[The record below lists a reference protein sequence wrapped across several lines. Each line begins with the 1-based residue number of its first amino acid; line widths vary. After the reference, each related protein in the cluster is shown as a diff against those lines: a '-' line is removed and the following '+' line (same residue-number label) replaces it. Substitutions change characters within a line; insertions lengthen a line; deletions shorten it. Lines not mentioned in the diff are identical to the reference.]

1 MIGFTESNFYK
12 ALQDFFINNNKD
24 TFLQMLGEFYNR
36 TEGIINKDNLQD
48 DLIKELRELYL
59 EFNEKG
65 IDEKIVKEKVNYF
78 LENSLKIHNIN
89 KKLVQHEKEIE
100 EKADKVD
107 TDKKLLQHENEI
119 GEKADKVDTYK
130 KIDVDNKVWSM
141 ANMGQ
146 DVKQALTGGS
156 VAVVGENTILSENIV
171 TQQINKEKTNFFN
184 YYENLLD
191 PTPVYTD
198 KVWYWATSSNS
209 LTTLDS
215 NGHTCYNRIRLYG
228 GITYSF
234 KDIRG
239 GSLLVSLDLKTKI
252 GELSTSAMFT
262 GTYTPTK
269 DCWLYPYFYTN
280 TDMTNKMIVNSSSYW
295 CIGDNEKLE
304 YGKKYKRTIGDIN
317 LDSILTDILTINKNL
332 PNKLNVQAMYEEL
345 YKYIDLKYKI
355 EWALGGLNNQG
366 GYGVSDKRICTTTMQ
381 HAETDIILSTD
392 YSKYRI
398 SVYTYD
404 KKDNPTITGNSGWIT
419 QGSYTIPKGS
429 YYMLQSGA
437 LNDSVSFSEIYND
450 CFNAITF
457 KTAENLDSKLNN
469 ITSTEKPLL
478 FGLSPM
484 RTRIIMHRGYS
495 GNAPDNTV
503 ASFTLAGQTPECW
516 GIETDVRVLTDNTL
530 VCFHDTELDSHTTGT
545 GNILD
550 KSYEDIK
557 DVIYDSGVNGLSQ
570 YPNEKIAL
578 FTDYLK
584 ICRKYGKVAV
594 IELKPQTNINNIDK
608 IVNMVNSYNMRNS
621 AIYISFDK
629 SYIDR
634 VLEID
639 KKAVVQKLY
648 LVNDTIDY
656 DNFNYDSIGLEIQD
670 WGQTDANIL
679 ESNLRKLQSK
689 GVLVSTWTTDT
700 AKTKR
705 SLENKCVDFITTNLI
720 N

>member
-1 MIGFTESNFYK
+1 MNKLSKFEESNFYK
-12 ALQDFFINNNKD
+12 ALQDFFINADKK
-24 TFLQMLGEFYNR
+24 TFLQFLAEFYNR
-36 TEGIINKDNLQD
+36 TEGIIDKNNIQD

-78 LENSLKIHNIN
+78 IENSIKIQNIN
-89 KKLVQHEKEIE
+89 KKLLRHENEIE
-100 EKADKVD
+100 EKA
-107 TDKKLLQHENEI
+107 N
-119 GEKADKVDTYK
+119 KVDTYK

-146 DVKQALTGGS
+146 DVKEALTGGS
-156 VAVVGENTILSENIV
+156 VAVVGENAVLTENV
-171 TQQINKEKTNFFN
+171 VSKQITKEKTNFYNF
-184 YYENLLD
+184 YENLLN
-191 PTPVYTD
+191 PTPLHEG
-198 KVWYWATSSNS
+198 KVWYWSSS
-209 LTTLDS
+209 EGLIVKDS
-215 NGHTCYNRIRLYG
+215 SGHNAHERIKLYG
-228 GITYSF
+228 GVTYSF

-239 GSLLVSLDLKTKI
+239 SSLLVSLDLTTKI
-252 GELSTSAMFT
+252 GELSTNAMFT
-262 GTYTPTK
+262 GTYTPNK
-269 DCWLYPYFYTN
+269 DCWLYPYYYSA
-280 TDMTNKMIVNSSSYW
+280 TDMSNKMIVNSNKYW
-295 CIGDNEKLE
+295 CIGDNVKLE

-332 PNKLNVQAMYEEL
+332 PNKINVQAMYEEL

-355 EWALGGLNNQG
+355 QWALGGLNNQG
-366 GYGVSDKRICTTTMQ
+366 GYGANDKRICTTTMQ

-404 KKDNPTITGNSGWIT
+404 KKDNPTIIGNSGWIT
-419 QGSYTIPKGS
+419 QGSYKIPKGS
-429 YYMLQSGA
+429 YYMLQTGA
-437 LNDSVSFSEIYND
+437 INDSISFSEIYND

-469 ITSTEKPLL
+469 ITSNEKPLL

-516 GIETDVRVLTDNTL
+516 GIETDVRVLTDDTL
-530 VCFHDTELDSHTTGT
+530 VCFHDTELDSHTNGT

-557 DVIYDSGVNGLSQ
+557 NVIYDSGVNGLSQ

-578 FTDYLK
+578 FSDYLK

-594 IELKPQTNINNIDK
+594 VELKPQTNINNIDK

-621 AIYISFDK
+621 VIYISFDK

-648 LVNDTIDY
+648 LVNDSIDY
-656 DNFNYDSIGLEIQD
+656 DNFNYDSIGLEIES
-670 WGQTDANIL
+670 WGQTDNNII
-679 ESNLRKLQSK
+679 ETNLRKLQSK

-700 AKTKR
+700 ANTKR

>member
-1 MIGFTESNFYK
+1 MGNIRD
-12 ALQDFFINNNKD
+12 LLNKIRYATYGKEVRQSIHD
-24 TFLQMLGEFYNR
+24 AIEECYATASVDH
-36 TEGIINKDNLQD
+36 DNANMEVKMARGSHNTLND
-48 DLIKELRELYL
+48 RLVE
-59 EFNEKG
+59 NEKKQ
-65 IDEKIVKEKVNYF
+65 EKISSQLDKNK
-78 LENSLKIHNIN
+78 SKI
-89 KKLVQHEKEIE
+89 E
-100 EKADKVD
+100 
-107 TDKKLLQHENEI
+107 
-119 GEKADKVDTYK
+119 EKADKVDTYK

-146 DVKQALTGGS
+146 DVKEAMTHGS
-156 VAVVGENTILSENIV
+156 VAVVAENSVLSENIV
-171 TQQINKEKTNFFN
+171 SQQIIKEKTNFFN
-184 YYENLLD
+184 YYENLLN
-191 PTPVYTD
+191 PTSVYTD
-198 KVWYWATSSNS
+198 KVWYWATTSNS
-209 LTTLDS
+209 LTTLDA

-252 GELSTSAMFT
+252 GELSTDAMFT
-262 GTYTPTK
+262 GTYTPIK
-269 DCWLYPYFYTN
+269 DCWLYPYYYSA
-280 TDMTNKMIVNSSSYW
+280 TDMTNKMIVNSNKYW
-295 CIGDNEKLE
+295 CIGDNVKLE
-304 YGKKYKRTIGDIN
+304 YGKKYKRTIGDID
-317 LDSILTDILTINKNL
+317 LDSILTDILTINKEM

-345 YKYIDLKYKI
+345 YNYIDLKYKI
-355 EWALGGLNNQG
+355 EWALGALNNQG
-366 GYGVSDKRICTTTMQ
+366 GYGTNDKRICTTTMQ
-381 HAETDIILSTD
+381 YAETDITLSTN

-419 QGSYTIPKGS
+419 QGSYTIPKGT
-429 YYMLQSGA
+429 YYMLQTGA
-437 LNDSVSFSEIYND
+437 LNDSISFSETYNE

-469 ITSTEKPLL
+469 ITSNEKPLL
-478 FGLSPM
+478 FGLTPM
-484 RTRIIMHRGYS
+484 KTRIIMHRGYS
-495 GNAPDNTV
+495 GKAPDNTV
-503 ASFTLAGQTPECW
+503 ASFTLAGETEECW
-516 GIETDVRVLTDNTL
+516 GIETDVRVLTDGTL
-530 VCFHDTELDSHTTGT
+530 VCFHDTELDGHTTGT

-578 FTDYLK
+578 FSDYLK

-594 IELKPQTNINNIDK
+594 IELKPLRQVEDVDK
-608 IVNMVNSYNMRNS
+608 IVEMVNSFGMRNS
-621 AIYISFDK
+621 SIYISFDAP
-629 SYIDR
+629 YIDR

-648 LVNDTIDY
+648 LAKDNVDY

-679 ESNLRKLQSK
+679 ETNLRKLQSR
-689 GVLVSTWTTDT
+689 GILINTWTTDT
-700 AKTKR
+700 ASTKR

>member
-1 MIGFTESNFYK
+1 MNKFEESNFYK
-12 ALQDFFINNNKD
+12 ALQDFFINADKK
-24 TFLQMLGEFYNR
+24 TFLQFLAEFYNR
-36 TEGIINKDNLQD
+36 TEGIIDKNDIQD
-48 DLIKELRELYL
+48 DLIKELQNLYL

-65 IDEKIVKEKVNYF
+65 IDEKIVREKVNYF
-78 LENSLKIHNIN
+78 IENSIKIQNIN
-89 KKLVQHEKEIE
+89 KKL
-100 EKADKVD
+100 
-107 TDKKLLQHENEI
+107 LRHENEI

-146 DVKQALTGGS
+146 DVKEALTGGS
-156 VAVVGENTILSENIV
+156 VAVVAENAVLTENV
-171 TQQINKEKTNFFN
+171 VSKQITKEKTNFYNF
-184 YYENLLD
+184 YENLLNT
-191 PTPVYTD
+191 TPVYTD
-198 KVWYWATSSNS
+198 KVWYWSSS
-209 LTTLDS
+209 EGLIAKDS
-215 NGHTCYNRIRLYG
+215 SGHNAHERIKLYG
-228 GITYSF
+228 GVTYSF

-239 GSLLVSLDLKTKI
+239 SSLLVSLDLTTKI
-252 GELSTSAMFT
+252 GELSTNAMFT
-262 GTYTPTK
+262 GTYTPNK
-269 DCWLYPYFYTN
+269 DCWLYPYYYSA
-280 TDMTNKMIVNSSSYW
+280 TDMTNKMIVNSNNYW
-295 CIGDNEKLE
+295 CIGDNVKLE

-355 EWALGGLNNQG
+355 DWALGGLNNQG

-419 QGSYTIPKGS
+419 QGSYTISKGS
-429 YYMLQSGA
+429 YYMLQTGA
-437 LNDSVSFSEIYND
+437 LNDSISFNEIYND
-450 CFNAITF
+450 CFNAINF

-484 RTRIIMHRGYS
+484 KTRIIMHRGYS

-550 KSYEDIK
+550 KSYEEIK

-578 FTDYLK
+578 FSDYLK

-594 IELKPQTNINNIDK
+594 VELKPQTNINNIDK
-608 IVNMVNSYNMRNS
+608 IVNMINSYNMRNS
-621 AIYISFDK
+621 VIYISFDK

-648 LVNDTIDY
+648 LVNDSIDY

-670 WGQTDANIL
+670 WGQTDVNIL
-679 ESNLRKLQSK
+679 ETNLRKLQSK

-700 AKTKR
+700 ANTKR